1 MSDTTP
7 PKSESNS
14 DDLAAE
20 FRNLGNN
27 LKEILQSA
35 WESEERKKLQQE
47 IEVGLA
53 DLGKSLDNTVEEFK
67 VSPAG
72 QRLKTEV
79 QDLHQRVRS
88 GKVETEL
95 RENLL
100 SVLRKVNSELEKAST
115 RNTETTPSAEE
126 PPKEG

>member
-1 MSDTTP
+1 MADNSTS
-7 PKSESNS
+7 KSESGS
-14 DDLAAE
+14 GDLAEE

-27 LKEILQSA
+27 LREILQSA
-35 WESEERKKLQQE
+35 WDSEERKKLQQE

-53 DLGKSLDNTVEEFK
+53 DLGKSLNNTVEELK

-79 QDLHQRVRS
+79 EDLHQRVRS
-88 GKVETEL
+88 GKIENDL

-100 SVLRKVNSELEKAST
+100 SVLRKVNRELEKAST
-115 RNTETTPSAEE
+115 RKTETTSGTEE
-126 PPKEG
+126 TSKEG